1 MNKFLPPS
9 RFNPV
14 YALDKVCNKCA
25 TIFLIYQEYVE
36 EDEDYKKEHLEKVQ
50 TPVIDLCENSSE
62 PRILDQTSTALVDT
76 SFSPAQH
83 LQSVVGPDQVHEGT
97 QTTNTIEKIA
107 ESLTSDSFIAQKS
120 DEQKTSLMIDETIA
134 ASEIDS
140 EPLIAENVGSVGTRE
155 DIVEPAYV
163 NHEPITEEITIL
175 MEAIDK
181 PIKDQEPGKLN
192 SFDELIINEDLDV
205 VFEEQRTV
213 RNVPED
219 LDVEFEEQRTVRNID
234 NKLLQQNRSKT
245 ENKQDLDTAKLKDGE
260 NKKNVNECVESD
272 DSLFINI
279 STTPTLKCT
288 DFARTNFLK
297 SKENIMKDSYLP
309 PINNTELC
317 QDKENNEN
325 KENENDIQEKQNS
338 KISDNFRIPDFPKL
352 PVSGSSNEAYDFDE
366 FFPKTTV
373 PDVPASEKRNV
384 TQDFDNI
391 FSKSSLL
398 GTKIDV
404 RITRNKVTRKIY

>member
-62 PRILDQTSTALVDT
+62 PRILDQTNTALVDT
-76 SFSPAQH
+76 SFSSAQH
-83 LQSVVGPDQVHEGT
+83 LPSVVGPDQVHEPT
-97 QTTNTIEKIA
+97 LITNIIEKIS
-107 ESLTSDSFIAQKS
+107 ESLTSDSSKKL

-163 NHEPITEEITIL
+163 NHEPIPEEITIL
-175 MEAIDK
+175 MEATDK

-234 NKLLQQNRSKT
+234 NKLPQQNRSKT

-317 QDKENNEN
+317 QDKENKEN

-373 PDVPASEKRNV
+373 PDVPASEKRNA

-391 FSKSSLL
+391 FSNSSLL

>member
-1 MNKFLPPS
+1 M
-9 RFNPV
+9 
-14 YALDKVCNKCA
+14 CNKCA
-25 TIFLIYQEYVE
+25 KIFPIYQEYAE
-36 EDEDYKKEHLEKVQ
+36 EDEDYKKEHLEEVQ

-76 SFSPAQH
+76 SFSSAQH
-83 LQSVVGPDQVHEGT
+83 LPSVVAPDQVHELT
-97 QTTNTIEKIA
+97 LITNIIEKIS
-107 ESLTSDSFIAQKS
+107 ESLTSDSFIAKKS
-120 DEQKTSLMIDETIA
+120 DEQKTSLMIDEPFSA
-134 ASEIDS
+134 PEIDS
-140 EPLIAENVGSVGTRE
+140 EPLIVENVGSVGTRE
-155 DIVEPAYV
+155 DIVEPAGYI

-175 MEAIDK
+175 MEATVK
-181 PIKDQEPGKLN
+181 PIKDQKPGKLN

-219 LDVEFEEQRTVRNID
+219 LDVEFEEQRTVRIID
-234 NKLLQQNRSKT
+234 NKLPQQNRSNLT
-245 ENKQDLDTAKLKDGE
+245 ENKQDLDTAKFKDGE
-260 NKKNVNECVESD
+260 NKKNVDECVEND
-272 DSLFINI
+272 DNLFINI
-279 STTPTLKCT
+279 STTPALKCT
-288 DFARTNFLK
+288 DFAGTNFLK

-325 KENENDIQEKQNS
+325 KENENDIQEMQNS
-338 KISDNFRIPDFPKL
+338 KISDNFRIPDFAKL

-404 RITRNKVTRKIY
+404 RITRNKVTRKILICTQFV